1 MIAPKVLLRYY
12 INLAFVLKSINKIMG
27 HIKTFFI
34 FTLIMFII
42 VPLFVNDVKTASA
55 ACVVKADTA
64 GLVPC
69 GKGFDDPA
77 TTWNECNPCNFCY
90 LILMGQLIIEFFV
103 KMAAIAAL
111 VSIAFGGF
119 LYVFSIGSQNTI
131 EKAKSMIKYTLIGF
145 VVIFIAWALIN
156 TIIATTGYSD
166 PMGGEWYVI
175 NC

>member
-1 MIAPKVLLRYY
+1 
-12 INLAFVLKSINKIMG
+12 
-27 HIKTFFI
+27 
-34 FTLIMFII
+34 
-42 VPLFVNDVKTASA
+42 
-55 ACVVKADTA
+55 
-64 GLVPC
+64 
-69 GKGFDDPA
+69 
-77 TTWNECNPCNFCY
+77 
-90 LILMGQLIIEFFV
+90 MGQLIIEFFV

-111 VSIAFGGF
+111 VFIALGGL
-119 LYVFSIGSQNTI
+119 LYVFAIGSSSLI